1 MFPGTFVPRSECSQA
16 LSFLVVSSLSDHGKG
31 CLQYADVAIL
41 VKNHRIFPFPQY
53 FCPSPKKGFPWNWVP
68 AMEIKNANDGAIGP
82 KRSLTITS
90 TYVTDGY
97 IDQLEET
104 GDTEVADHLIES
116 LDAARC

>member
-1 MFPGTFVPRSECSQA
+1 
-16 LSFLVVSSLSDHGKG
+16 
-31 CLQYADVAIL
+31 
-41 VKNHRIFPFPQY
+41 
-53 FCPSPKKGFPWNWVP
+53 
-68 AMEIKNANDGAIGP
+68 MEIKNANDGAIGP